1 MLFYLGF
8 IFFFFHSSFI
18 FLFTGLVGFQKIIIF
33 SMLIILLRIN
43 GKIRDFSGG
52 NWNAAFKDKSG
63 SHNFVVEEWENSF
76 SNLLYNIRFLCT
88 LWFLPAV

>member
-1 MLFYLGF
+1 MEKSE
-8 IFFFFHSSFI
+8 IFP
-18 FLFTGLVGFQKIIIF
+18 
-33 SMLIILLRIN
+33 
-43 GKIRDFSGG
+43 GG

-88 LWFLPAV
+88 LWFLPPVAIY